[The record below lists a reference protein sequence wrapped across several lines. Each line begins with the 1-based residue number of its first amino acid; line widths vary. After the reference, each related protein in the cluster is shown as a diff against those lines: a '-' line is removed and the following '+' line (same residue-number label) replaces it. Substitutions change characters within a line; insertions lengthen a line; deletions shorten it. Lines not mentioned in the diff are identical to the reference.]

1 MRESLK
7 DPLRLEHIRDA
18 ARHLINK
25 HRESGIQ
32 NIPEDTLEYFGVVK
46 LLEIIGE
53 AAYMLTP
60 EFKES
65 HPDTPWRQIAG
76 MRHYLVH
83 GYYHVNRQDIIQVV
97 NDDLEPLYNQILE
110 YLNESFE

>member
-18 ARHLINK
+18 SQRLLK
-25 HRESGIQ
+25 REEEVGIE
-32 NIPEDTLEYFGVVK
+32 NIPEDSVEYFGIVK

-53 AAYMLTP
+53 AVYMLTP

-65 HPDTPWRQIAG
+65 HPGTPWKQITG

-83 GYYHVNRQDIIQVV
+83 GYYHVNREDIIQVIK
-97 NDDLEPLYNQILE
+97 DDLKPLYLQVIH
-110 YLNESFE
+110 YLTEFD